1 MSGDPC
7 AKQRS
12 QRRLRDRA
20 PKADDFKLD
29 AVYASEMA
37 GFNVYTGVMGSI
49 KVVEGIIYKKLS
61 PIRRLRH
68 LISFYRFN
76 ALGYRS
82 NAAEKVH

>member
-1 MSGDPC
+1 VSGDPC

-49 KVVEGIIYKKLS
+49 KVVEGIIYKKTK
-61 PIRRLRH
+61 
-68 LISFYRFN
+68 
-76 ALGYRS
+76 S
-82 NAAEKVH
+82 NASLEAFDLVLSSQCFGIPIKCC